1 MRHNC
6 CRRVSNNL
14 MKRQTQRKPYF
25 CISIIE
31 SLLKLPHY
39 KEGKYEIYKSDEG
52 YPSPVPID
60 TINFQ

>member
-1 MRHNC
+1 MRT
-6 CRRVSNNL
+6 
-14 MKRQTQRKPYF
+14 QTQRKPYF
-25 CISIIE
+25 YISIIG